1 MDIYEYAKN
10 INYNADYYDPHSGY
24 IYKIQEYKRRL
35 DEGIV
40 DAKIRVVDSYSG
52 DTLGYA
58 RKEVY

>member
-1 MDIYEYAKN
+1 MDIYKYAES
-10 INYNADYYDPHSGY
+10 INYGADYYDFNSGY

-35 DEGIV
+35 DEGTA